1 LNLSYETRLK
11 LHPIEIREDKKNYI
25 VENSATGE
33 FFEMPII
40 CIHAMEMIQNDV
52 SLIEIEKRL
61 KSKYPSEDI
70 NLIDFA
76 QQLLELELVHEVDGK
91 ILEYK
96 SKNEPKQGFLWIPT
110 KLGEILFNKIAFN
123 LYILLFVSNVLILTT
138 NPQLFPHFNDIF
150 VFESMVLNILLYMV
164 IAFIMVLVHE
174 FGHVLAMRAVG
185 LPTKLEIGHRLFLV
199 VLETDMSSVW
209 KLPAKKRNF
218 LYVAGICFDNVLLF
232 LALITT
238 LLFPNL
244 PGAVLGII
252 GIIVFD
258 VIIRMLYQC
267 CIYMKTDL
275 YYVFE
280 NISGCYN
287 LMENAQDYF
296 KERFFFKEK
305 KTPTQIFEGEKS
317 TIISYGLFYMIGM
330 TVTLSLFVAYYIPQ
344 IVYLVKKAI
353 PGLQLSFTDIHF
365 WDALIV
371 VLQMLLGVC
380 LLLYSW
386 RKSYIIQR
394 GQR

>member
-1 LNLSYETRLK
+1 MNLSYETRLK

-40 CIHAMEMIQNDV
+40 CIHAMEMLQNDV

-61 KSKYPSEDI
+61 KSKYPSEDV

-110 KLGEILFNKIAFN
+110 KLGEILFNKIALNF
-123 LYILLFVSNVLILTT
+123 YILLFVSNVLILTT

-232 LALITT
+232 LALIAT

-344 IVYLVKKAI
+344 LVYLVKKAI
-353 PGLQLSFTDIHF
+353 PSLQLSFTDIHF

-371 VLQMLLGVC
+371 LLQMLLGVC